1 MASAYKMS
9 IHAGTSATIVSA
21 TIPWAFGGSGFLSS
35 YIQYNVW
42 DNAVLVEWQTTNPA
56 VFTADV
62 ELDPNWQPIIIPV
75 SVLGF
80 RIRSK
85 VAGLHGRFQIV
96 GMG

>member
-1 MASAYKMS
+1 MSSALPF
-9 IHAGTSATIVSA
+9 H
-21 TIPWAFGGSGFLSS
+21 GFL
-35 YIQYNVW
+35 V
-42 DNAVLVEWQTTNPA
+42 VLDFCHHIFNTTFVYVEWENRDGTW
-56 VFTADV
+56 TADV

-85 VAGLHGRFQIV
+85 AADLHGRYQII

>member
-9 IHAGTSATIVSA
+9 IHAGTSATVVSA

-42 DNAVLVEWQTTNPA
+42 DNAVYVEWQTSAGT
-56 VFTADV
+56 FTADV

-85 VAGLHGRFQIV
+85 AAGMHGRYQII

>member
-9 IHAGTSATIVSA
+9 INAGASANVVSA
-21 TIPWAFGGSGFLSS
+21 TIPWLFGGLGFLSS

-42 DNAVLVEWQTTNPA
+42 DNAVYVEWENRDGTW
-56 VFTADV
+56 TADV

-85 VAGLHGRFQIV
+85 AADLHGRYQII

>member
-21 TIPWAFGGSGFLSS
+21 TIPWLFGGLGFLSS

-42 DNAVLVEWQTTNPA
+42 DNAVYVEWQTIAGT
-56 VFTADV
+56 FTADV

-85 VAGLHGRFQIV
+85 VAGLHGRYQII

>member
-1 MASAYKMS
+1 MS

-21 TIPWAFGGSGFLSS
+21 TIPWASGGLGFLSAI
-35 YIQYNVW
+35 IQYNVW
-42 DNAVLVEWQTTNPA
+42 DNAVYVEWQTISGT
-56 VFTADV
+56 FTTDV

-85 VAGLHGRFQIV
+85 VAGLHGRYQII
-96 GMG
+96 GMA